1 MKNEPL
7 KGKMMTMIGAKPL
20 PEFNFFYADCVKS
33 AVEGLLEEISK
44 LDRIELE
51 EFSDEQFD
59 NLHDLDEVI
68 VHAVDYFKHLVKKWF
83 PDVFENE

>member
-1 MKNEPL
+1 
-7 KGKMMTMIGAKPL
+7 MMTIPIFIETNVYRDEEIFKF
-20 PEFNFFYADCVKS
+20 EDVKS

-59 NLHDLDEVI
+59 NLHDPDEVI

-83 PDVFENE
+83 ADVFENEK